1 MSKTVITERQQYWL
15 DHVQAA
21 ETFNGTLVEYAEVEG
36 LKVKDLYQWKTI
48 LMKRGILA
56 CKAKAPAFVPVREAV
71 STSKTIRVALVLPNG
86 FRIELTGGIDADNV
100 KTLVLAASELE

>member
-21 ETFNGTLVEYAEVEG
+21 DAFNGTLVEYAKVEG

-48 LMKRGILA
+48 LTRRRFLA

-71 STSKTIRVALVLPNG
+71 STGKTIRAAHVLPNG
-86 FRIELTGGIDADNV
+86 ARIELTGGIDADNV
-100 KTLVLAASELE
+100 KTLELAASELE